1 MKKHLLF
8 LAASLWALPALAAGY
23 AGINSAVPVGNAS
36 SDAANA
42 TVQTSIAAVSGQL
55 NYVVFAQCRGTGAT
69 ASSSVVATVTGLLG
83 GTLTIPVTIPA
94 ITGNLDWSAALSVPT
109 GWPASAGNTAV
120 VIQVPAAG
128 AGNLHAACSILGYRV
143 PTPSP

>member
-1 MKKHLLF
+1 MKRSLVF
-8 LAASLWALPALAAGY
+8 LAALAWGFPALAAGY
-23 AGINSAVPVGNAS
+23 AGINSAVPVANAS
-36 SDAANA
+36 TDSANA
-42 TVQTSIAAVSGQL
+42 AVQTSIPAVPGYL

-69 ASSSVVATVTGLLG
+69 ASSSIVGTVTGLLG
-83 GTLTIPVTIPA
+83 GSIVLPVTVPI
-94 ITGNLDWSAALSVPT
+94 ISGNLDWYATLSVPS
-109 GWPASAGNTAV
+109 GWPASAANTAV

>member
-8 LAASLWALPALAAGY
+8 LAAMLWAAPALAAGY

-36 SDAANA
+36 TDSANA
-42 TVQTSIAAVSGQL
+42 AVQTSIAAVPGQL

-83 GTLTIPVTIPA
+83 GSIVLPVTIP
-94 ITGNLDWSAALSVPT
+94 IISGNLDWYATISVPT
-109 GWPASAGNTAV
+109 GWPASASNTAV

-143 PTPSP
+143 PAPSP